1 MSAKDTYCSHCG
13 KVFAEQKL
21 YPRKCYFCGSDT
33 YANPLPVVVV
43 MATVEWIPGKPALLV
58 QRRNIEP
65 KKGEWALISGY
76 IDLGETWQE
85 AGARELKEEMNMVRD
100 ASHFKLWDVCLSS
113 NKNNILIFCTVDTG
127 AKMFYKSTEHFQ
139 PNDEVQEI
147 DAIEM
152 LPPVVG
158 LFKSANA
165 VTTRELVF
173 PAHAKYAEE
182 FIINYIK
189 GSHGR

>member
-1 MSAKDTYCSHCG
+1 MSKDTYCSHCG

-21 YPRKCYFCGSDT
+21 YPRKCFFCGNDT

-43 MATVEWIPGKPALLV
+43 MATVEWIRGAKARVMLI

-76 IDLGETWQE
+76 INLGETWQE
-85 AGARELKEEMNMVRD
+85 AASRELEEEMYLQ
-100 ASHFKLWDVCLSS
+100 ASDFKLWDVCLSS
-113 NKNNILIFCTVDTG
+113 NKNNLLIFCTTHIKATD
-127 AKMFYKSTEHFQ
+127 FYKSAECFE

-147 DAIEM
+147 DAIEL
-152 LPPVVG
+152 LPSVAG
-158 LFKSANA
+158 HFKSANGIH
-165 VTTRELVF
+165 TRELVF

-182 FIINYIK
+182 FIIKEIGN
-189 GSHGR
+189 GN

>member
-1 MSAKDTYCSHCG
+1 
-13 KVFAEQKL
+13 
-21 YPRKCYFCGSDT
+21 
-33 YANPLPVVVV
+33 

-76 IDLGETWQE
+76 INLGETWQQ
-85 AGARELKEEMNMVRD
+85 AASRELEEEMSLLESEN
-100 ASHFKLWDVCLSS
+100 HFKLWDVCLSS
-113 NKNNILIFCTVDTG
+113 NKNNILIFCTIDTSRT
-127 AKMFYKSTEHFQ
+127 MFYKEVEWFKS
-139 PNDEVQEI
+139 NDEVQAI

-152 LPPVVG
+152 QLPVDG

-165 VTTRELVF
+165 INIRELVF

-182 FIINYIK
+182 FITKYIK
-189 GSHGR
+189 GSYGN